1 MVKAGVLKMYL
12 LDIQIHRESKEV
24 KVQFGGIK
32 YMHHKSNVTGKGKCK
47 YLSKNR
53 FQVKKHR
60 NEIRTFQL
68 LQGMG
73 LEQVNLLHLI
83 SLIY

>member
-1 MVKAGVLKMYL
+1 MSLR
-12 LDIQIHRESKEV
+12 HTNSHSESKEV
-24 KVQFGGIK
+24 KVQFGERK
-32 YMHHKSNVTGKGKCK
+32 YMHRKSNVTEKGKCK
-47 YLSKNR
+47 CLSKNQ

>member
-1 MVKAGVLKMYL
+1 
-12 LDIQIHRESKEV
+12 
-24 KVQFGGIK
+24 
-32 YMHHKSNVTGKGKCK
+32 MHCKSNVTEKGKCK
-47 YLSKNR
+47 CLSKNQ